1 MTKKK
6 IVKIVTANEENDDW
20 LKKIADGRFKKQ
32 DLAAHKKLKDDNARA

>member
-6 IVKIVTANEENDDW
+6 VTLVIANDENDDW

-32 DLAAHKKLKDDNARA
+32 DLAAHKKLKDDNAQA